1 MESENRILGAPP
13 YQERGRVSNE
23 WLGLINTFWTD
34 EQPKFSGRYVHF
46 ESEELYPGPRPVQMP
61 RPPILVGGASR
72 SAVRRALRLSDGYFP
87 VVRSIEA
94 MEQQIAMLGTEAGR
108 EGRSLDGFPILALG
122 WTNILGEPG
131 RVDGERVTLTG
142 TPEQVTA
149 DLFRLNE
156 LGLKHVGLSFR
167 QASSEDD
174 YRRQMRAAARE
185 IMPALSRPAW

>member
-1 MESENRILGAPP
+1 
-13 YQERGRVSNE
+13 
-23 WLGLINTFWTD
+23 
-34 EQPKFSGRYVHF
+34 
-46 ESEELYPGPRPVQMP
+46 MP